1 MSWIINLEIYSLWV
15 RSIGNVIF
23 TVINW
28 FFNFVVVMLF
38 LILIES
44 IIKYGELK
52 FEIIGKFLL
61 VYYIRL

>member
-28 FFNFVVVMLF
+28 FFNLVVVMSF

-44 IIKYGELK
+44 IIKYGEFKLEIDY
-52 FEIIGKFLL
+52 EII
-61 VYYIRL
+61 

>member
-28 FFNFVVVMLF
+28 FFNFVVVMSF

-44 IIKYGELK
+44 IIKYGEFK
-52 FEIIGKFLL
+52 FEIDYEI
-61 VYYIRL
+61 I

>member
-1 MSWIINLEIYSLWV
+1 MSWIINLEIYSFWV

-28 FFNFVVVMLF
+28 FFNFVVVMSF

-44 IIKYGELK
+44 IIKYGEFKLEIDY
-52 FEIIGKFLL
+52 EII
-61 VYYIRL
+61 

>member
-28 FFNFVVVMLF
+28 FFNLVVVMSF

-52 FEIIGKFLL
+52 FEIDYEI
-61 VYYIRL
+61 I

>member
-1 MSWIINLEIYSLWV
+1 MSWIINLEIYSFWV

-52 FEIIGKFLL
+52 FEIDYEI
-61 VYYIRL
+61 I

>member
-28 FFNFVVVMLF
+28 FFNFVVVMSF

-52 FEIIGKFLL
+52 FEIDYEI
-61 VYYIRL
+61 I

>member
-1 MSWIINLEIYSLWV
+1 MSWIINLEIYSFWV

-28 FFNFVVVMLF
+28 FFNLVVVMSF

-44 IIKYGELK
+44 IIKYGEFK
-52 FEIIGKFLL
+52 FEIDYEILC
-61 VYYIRL
+61 YYR